1 MKFKI
6 HYNGRDYQDELV
18 IEEDTIE
25 EIREKAFQECDKRG
39 WDRRRC
45 WSENIDE

>member
-6 HYNGRDYQDELV
+6 HYNGRCEDWLI

-25 EIREKAFQECDKRG
+25 EVIESAKRECDARNWEK
-39 WDRRRC
+39 DNC
-45 WSENIDE
+45 WSEEIT

>member
-6 HYNGRDYQDELV
+6 HYNGRYEDYLV

-25 EIREKAFQECDKRG
+25 EVIETAKSECEKRNWEEEN
-39 WDRRRC
+39 C
-45 WSENIDE
+45 WSEEV